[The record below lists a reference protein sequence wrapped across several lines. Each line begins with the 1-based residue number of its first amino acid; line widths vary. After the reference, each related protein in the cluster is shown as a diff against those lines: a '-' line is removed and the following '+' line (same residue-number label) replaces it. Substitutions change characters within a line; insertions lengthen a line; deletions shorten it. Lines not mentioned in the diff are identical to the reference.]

1 MIYSLPKTL
10 RSVFGPHW
18 LFFYDKAQVYIIQRD
33 YGLSIHQ
40 SHSWDIRFLMPGKKK
55 ALICCLLALPHEL
68 QCVLC
73 TTSVSGSLL
82 TKQMFDRHRDNSFK
96 ICSSC
101 GQHSDK
107 RPCIST
113 ATQPRP
119 YATWLNCPWRH
130 CLASSSKW
138 QTPLYGRRKNRSF
151 VRRQFAFPLGSNFET
166 LYFFFPLL
174 NCFWE
179 VFIMWSLH
187 ASKHGLLL
195 PLPTLSALAWRQ
207 LSSVGTQIFPE
218 VHGVE
223 WPF

>member
-1 MIYSLPKTL
+1 MHIMIFSIGPFGSTHIYMEQFLGGEWENKCSSVGYMPEYSWELQMIYSLPKTL

-73 TTSVSGSLL
+73 TTSVSASLL

-166 LYFFFPLL
+166 LYFFFP
-174 NCFWE
+174 FWI
-179 VFIMWSLH
+179 VFGRFS
-187 ASKHGLLL
+187 
-195 PLPTLSALAWRQ
+195 
-207 LSSVGTQIFPE
+207 
-218 VHGVE
+218 
-223 WPF
+223 